1 MASFGRLR
9 VAFRGAMAFSF
20 HCFMCSGMPLTAR
33 DTTALFSAYCS
44 YCKSYA
50 MGMWSLRG
58 GSVRGMQAYQ
68 VCFWGIVEGD
78 EACLSKLWDTPPK
91 IPFSSV
97 VVSAELMGDSAE
109 IALLFLYA
117 VVSPDS

>member
-44 YCKSYA
+44 YRKSYA
-50 MGMWSLRG
+50 MGMWGASE
-58 GSVRGMQAYQ
+58 
-68 VCFWGIVEGD
+68 EGVY
-78 EACLSKLWDTPPK
+78 EGCRPTRCVSGVLLKGTRR
-91 IPFSSV
+91 
-97 VVSAELMGDSAE
+97 VSANSG
-109 IALLFLYA
+109 ILLRKYHFHL
-117 VVSPDS
+117 SW